1 MSFYNTINVPI
12 KCPDPISYED
22 KRELNYHRQ
31 RQKVAHEVP
40 HAIIHHLCQVIMNTF
55 AVRQQ
60 APLLEE
66 GLRQVNL
73 QEHRYLINVIL
84 VGKAHVP
91 LAVVLLLVLEDLL
104 STLHQAFKDAVNFF
118 WHHEDQ
124 QDHADVLQVVTTVF
138 VVVLPRKVG
147 KDEF

>member
-1 MSFYNTINVPI
+1 
-12 KCPDPISYED
+12 
-22 KRELNYHRQ
+22 
-31 RQKVAHEVP
+31 
-40 HAIIHHLCQVIMNTF
+40 MNTF

-66 GLRQVNL
+66 GLRQVYL

-124 QDHADVLQVVTTVF
+124 
-138 VVVLPRKVG
+138 
-147 KDEF
+147 